1 MEDSNF
7 KYVGYRIKQDEHTK
21 EITMDQE
28 FADKIEMVKI
38 DPVRA
43 KQKEEELRSEEK
55 SLMREISGKLVW
67 IGRGSP
73 DLLFHQ
79 AEVHIRKN

>member
-7 KYVGYRIKQDEHTK
+7 KGYRIKQDEHIK

-38 DPVRA
+38 DPEGA

-55 SLMREISGKLVW
+55 SFMIGIPGKLVW

-73 DLLFHQ
+73 DLLFRQ
-79 AEVHIRKN
+79 VEVHIRKS